1 MVGPKVD
8 KVWSA
13 EAMDE
18 GTQMMIAR
26 QVLNGEMGTRS
37 VESKWILLPSMMCT
51 AFLFEDPTL
60 HTLFAIVLV
69 VPARYQKNFSG
80 YFQLLQDRVPNQLVQ
95 PLIQLRKIQKRENIV
110 KYQQT
115 DICDQDLMLFSLVL
129 GMVNGSELLYSSLV
143 DPICKIN
150 YGFRI
155 SFITYR

>member
-1 MVGPKVD
+1 MGPKVD

-37 VESKWILLPSMMCT
+37 VESKWILLQSMMCT

-110 KYQQT
+110 KW
-115 DICDQDLMLFSLVL
+115 
-129 GMVNGSELLYSSLV
+129 
-143 DPICKIN
+143 
-150 YGFRI
+150 
-155 SFITYR
+155 